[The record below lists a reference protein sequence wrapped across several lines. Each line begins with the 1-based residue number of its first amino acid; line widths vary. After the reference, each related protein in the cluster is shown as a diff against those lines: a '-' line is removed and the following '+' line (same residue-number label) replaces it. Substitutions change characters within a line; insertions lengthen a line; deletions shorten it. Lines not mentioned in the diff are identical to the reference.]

1 MNDTLTKKTLESYFK
16 CKYKSYLYFL
26 GEKGVKSDYEELL
39 AESRLH
45 FKQKVIQKILVHS
58 SKNEVACNVTLTRQ
72 LLQQGA
78 RYIFNGEAKDGTLSI
93 FFDGLKKVEG
103 PSKAANIS
111 YLPILISESENI
123 HSEERRLLALYGLV
137 LASIQGIHPHAG
149 LFIHGQQLKTTTIKL
164 NSTDR
169 KIRRILEEIKD
180 IQKEVSTPPL
190 ILNNHCQ
197 ICEFQ
202 QNCHQQAVDADNLS
216 LLRGMTEKQMII
228 YSRRGIFTV
237 AQLSHTYR
245 ARRNNHRKITPRRDL
260 ALQALAIREKRVYIT
275 EVPSLRRESVNVF
288 LDIEGIP
295 ERQFDYLVGAL
306 ICTPDSEIYYSFWA
320 DDNSEATTIFEG
332 FLEILSSF
340 ETFHVFHYGA
350 YEVNYIK
357 RMRET
362 IVQQDGI
369 IEKLLLNSTNL
380 LSQIYGRIYFPVYSN
395 SLKHIA
401 RLLGYS
407 WADEAASGINSIVW
421 RHEWEQT
428 QNPVSKKRILTY
440 NSDDCAALKMVTDF
454 IFSIGTEKNQETAN
468 TSSTSELPVSYMHDI
483 RPTFSRPD
491 WRTVEFATADLDY
504 VNRCSYFDYQREKIY
519 VRTNKN
525 IAKQCI
531 KNARHPK
538 WIKATKRTEVA
549 CSICPYCGCSQ
560 IIKCRERIR
569 RRKCLDLKI
578 TEKYVKRVVNEL
590 SSYKYRCSECN
601 KEFFAEQ
608 YMKMFKY
615 GHSLKSWAMYEYVEH
630 RISFQNL
637 EGTFRDLFNLPVYSR
652 HIMVLKRIMANYYR
666 ETIEGIRRRLVNGSI
681 LHADETQVHFQRGKG
696 YVWVFTNLN
705 EVMYIYTP
713 SREGCFLSD
722 LFAGFSGVLISD
734 FYAVYDWPHCS
745 QQKCLIHLIRD
756 LNNELLRNPFDEEY
770 KTMVADFGVLLRKII
785 ATVDKYGLK
794 RHNLAKHQQE
804 VDKFLTNLEKRC
816 YRSETAQS
824 VQERIIRNKE
834 GLFTFLNFDEV
845 PWNNNNA
852 EHAIKRFAHYRE
864 IADGN
869 LTDTG
874 LTDYLVLLSINQTCE
889 YKGISFLKFLLSG
902 EIDIGKY
909 RERSRQMPQPV
920 NGEGVSLLEQAFFD
934 KKLRSKKA
942 VLQDR
947 VPIASPQ

>member
-1 MNDTLTKKTLESYFK
+1 MNDALTKETLESYFK
-16 CKYKSYLYFL
+16 CKYKLYLYSL

-39 AESRLH
+39 AESRIH
-45 FKQKVIQKILVHS
+45 FKQKAIQKILAHS
-58 SKNEVACNVTLTRQ
+58 SESEFACNVTLTRQ
-72 LLQQGA
+72 LLRQGT
-78 RYIFNGEAKDGTLSI
+78 RYIFNGAAREGTLSL

-103 PSKAANIS
+103 PSKVANFS
-111 YLPILISESENI
+111 YIPILISESENI

-137 LASIQGIHPHAG
+137 LASIQGRNPHTG
-149 LFIHGQQLKTTTIKL
+149 LFIHGQQLKTSTIKL
-164 NSTDR
+164 NSIDR
-169 KIRRILEEIKD
+169 KIRRVLEEIKD
-180 IQKEVSTPPL
+180 IQKEVCTPPL
-190 ILNNHCQ
+190 ILNNNCQ

-202 QNCHQQAVDADNLS
+202 QHCHQKAADADSLS
-216 LLRGMTEKQMII
+216 LLRGMTEKQMIM

-245 ARRNNHRKITPRRDL
+245 ARRNKHQNITSRHDL

-275 EVPSLRRESVNVF
+275 ELPSLRHESVNIF

-306 ICTPDSEIYYSFWA
+306 ICTSDSEIYYSFWA
-320 DDNSEATTIFEG
+320 DDLSEATTIFEG

-350 YEVNYIK
+350 YEVNFIK
-357 RMRET
+357 RMREK
-362 IVQQDGI
+362 IVQQDR
-369 IEKLLLNSTNL
+369 IEKLLLNSTNV

-407 WADEAASGINSIVW
+407 WADETASGINSIVW
-421 RHEWEQT
+421 RHEWEKT

-440 NSDDCAALKMVTDF
+440 NNDDCSALKMVTDF
-454 IFSIGTEKNQETAN
+454 IFSIGIENKPEIAN
-468 TSSTSELPVSYMHDI
+468 TSSTSELPVSYIHDI
-483 RPTFSRPD
+483 RQTFSRPD
-491 WRTVEFATADLDY
+491 WRTVQFATADLDY

-525 IAKQCI
+525 IAKKCI
-531 KNARHPK
+531 ENARHPK
-538 WIKATKRTEVA
+538 WLKATKRTELD
-549 CSICPYCGCSQ
+549 CSTCPYCGCSQ
-560 IIKCRERIR
+560 IIKCRKRIR

-590 SSYKYRCSECN
+590 SSYTYRCSECG

-615 GHSLKSWAMYEYVEH
+615 GHSLKSWAMYEYVAH

-666 ETIEGIRRRLVNGSI
+666 ETIEGIRMRLVNGSI
-681 LHADETQVHFQRGKG
+681 LHADETQIHFQRGKG

-705 EVMYIYTP
+705 EVLYVYTP
-713 SREGCFLSD
+713 SREGSFLSD

-734 FYAVYDWPHCS
+734 FYAVYDWPHCA

-770 KTMVADFGVLLRKII
+770 KILVADFGVLLRRII

-794 RHNLAKHQQE
+794 RSHLAKHQQD
-804 VDKFLTNLEKRC
+804 VDRFLTNLEKRC
-816 YRSETAQS
+816 YRSATAQS
-824 VQERIIRNKE
+824 VQERIIRNK
-834 GLFTFLNFDEV
+834 GSLFMFLNSDGV

-864 IADGN
+864 ITDGN
-869 LTDTG
+869 LTEHG

-909 RERSRQMPQPV
+909 REKSRQMPKPV

-934 KKLRSKKA
+934 KKLRRQKTE
-942 VLQDR
+942 V
-947 VPIASPQ
+947 